1 MRIHYTNNTRIIS
14 FCEAIFLKKEQL
26 IDIVIFRLLSKY
38 ALVLQSCYN
47 LDETTSWMCINHYSL
62 LATYLIHKQEESWM
76 KKVYSLLLCG
86 ILFIAVLSA
95 CSSASAPA
103 NPSNETDQ
111 ETNTTTDNTNEATPT
126 TPATTDTESS
136 DTSTE
141 SSAATDSSTGTTK
154 PATENSESSTTSTG
168 SIEQKGPIAA
178 DSVEKRPTYLPTDF
192 PIPDD
197 AVISTSHQEENDG
210 KKSVLL
216 MFTTKG
222 SMETLSQTY
231 KQYFDAKSLTNAGS
245 TIDEKNLIIQGTDP
259 KTKQVWS
266 LIGSP
271 QAGKDVVQLTLT
283 WSEK

>member
-1 MRIHYTNNTRIIS
+1 
-14 FCEAIFLKKEQL
+14 
-26 IDIVIFRLLSKY
+26 
-38 ALVLQSCYN
+38 
-47 LDETTSWMCINHYSL
+47 
-62 LATYLIHKQEESWM
+62 M

-86 ILFIAVLSA
+86 ILLITVISA
-95 CSSASAPA
+95 CSNAAAPA
-103 NPSNETDQ
+103 NPSTQTNQ
-111 ETNTTTDNTNEATPT
+111 ETNTTTDNTNEATPS

-136 DTSTE
+136 EPSAE
-141 SSAATDSSTGTTK
+141 SSSTTDSSTETTA
-154 PATENSESSTTSTG
+154 PATENSDSTTTNTG
-168 SIEQKGPIAA
+168 SIDEKGPIAA

-245 TIDEKNLIIQGTDP
+245 TIDENNLIIQGTDP

>member
-1 MRIHYTNNTRIIS
+1 
-14 FCEAIFLKKEQL
+14 
-26 IDIVIFRLLSKY
+26 
-38 ALVLQSCYN
+38 
-47 LDETTSWMCINHYSL
+47 
-62 LATYLIHKQEESWM
+62 M

-86 ILFIAVLSA
+86 ILLITVISA
-95 CSSASAPA
+95 CSNAAAPA
-103 NPSNETDQ
+103 NPSTQTNQ
-111 ETNTTTDNTNEATPT
+111 ETNTTTDNTNEATPS
-126 TPATTDTESS
+126 TPSTTDNESS
-136 DTSTE
+136 EPSAE
-141 SSAATDSSTGTTK
+141 SSSTDSSTETTA
-154 PATENSESSTTSTG
+154 PATENSDSTTTNTG
-168 SIEQKGPIAA
+168 SIDEKGPIAA

-245 TIDEKNLIIQGTDP
+245 TIDENNLIIQGTDP

>member
-1 MRIHYTNNTRIIS
+1 
-14 FCEAIFLKKEQL
+14 
-26 IDIVIFRLLSKY
+26 
-38 ALVLQSCYN
+38 
-47 LDETTSWMCINHYSL
+47 
-62 LATYLIHKQEESWM
+62 M

-86 ILFIAVLSA
+86 ILLITVISA
-95 CSSASAPA
+95 CSNAAAPA
-103 NPSNETDQ
+103 NPSTETNQ
-111 ETNTTTDNTNEATPT
+111 ETNTTTDNTNEATPS
-126 TPATTDTESS
+126 TPSTTDNESS
-136 DTSTE
+136 EPSAE
-141 SSAATDSSTGTTK
+141 SSSTDSSTETTA
-154 PATENSESSTTSTG
+154 PATENSDSTTNNTG
-168 SIEQKGPIAA
+168 SIDEKGPIAA

-245 TIDEKNLIIQGTDP
+245 TIDENNLIIQGTDP